1 VSIWLE
7 DRIKDAVLAL
17 RWRRDGAGL
26 HPDYFIDAAPDSL
39 QFGTLT
45 ASFLAHFIADR
56 VAFENGANC
65 EPVEEE
71 LDQYSLEVIASYLE
85 DRGYVVTSTGNRNA
99 P

>member
-7 DRIKDAVLAL
+7 DRIRDAVLAL
-17 RWRRDGAGL
+17 RWRRDGTGL

-39 QFGTLT
+39 QFGSLT

-56 VAFENGANC
+56 VAFQNGAKYD
-65 EPVEEE
+65 PHEEE

-85 DRGYVVTSTGNRNA
+85 ERGYVVTSTRDRA
-99 P
+99 SL